1 MLDLTADIIRAAVLI
16 VLVVVII
23 WRRPTQDLTFQGWN
37 YITAG
42 FILFAFGSL
51 LDVADNFSFLD
62 KFQTSDAAPVLSVL
76 EELVGYLGGTLLLFI
91 GVIKAVP
98 SFKNLNQQV
107 ERLETAERTVGRHN
121 NFLQT
126 LLDAMP
132 AQIFFKDQDGKYLG
146 CNKLFQKNIE
156 LEMDE
161 IVGKT
166 SHELFPKDLADSFI
180 EDDVKAIKS
189 GVTDEK
195 VAIFTR
201 PDGSHMHIL
210 MHKARF
216 DNPDG
221 SFAGLIGISVDI
233 SERIKAEHDLRIS
246 EERLR
251 RLSELSNEGII
262 IHSDKGMS
270 DCNDAA
276 MRMFGYDYEKM
287 VTLGAA
293 ELIAPESLAK
303 VRDAIHTKKTGAYEA
318 VGIRK
323 DGSKF
328 AVSISAKNSILH
340 GENNRITFIRDIS
353 AQKEV
358 EGNLRKLSK
367 AIEQNPAIIQI
378 TDPQGIVEYVNPKFT
393 EVTGYSPDE
402 IIGKTPS
409 VLKSGYTPEQEYQEL
424 WQTISNGNVWT
435 GVFKNKH
442 KNGDFFWERASISS
456 VVNDQ
461 GEITNYVATKE
472 DITKQR
478 MAEAQLMQAK
488 ESAEVA
494 NRAKSEFLANM
505 SHELRTPLNAIIGF
519 SELMEREV
527 FGPLGSE
534 RYHDYL
540 SDIRNSGDHLL
551 NLINDI
557 LDLSKIEAGEFSLNE
572 ENIDLQ
578 SLINSSITI
587 IRPRLDSG
595 DLNLEISSTTSLP
608 NVYADERG
616 IKQILINLL
625 SNAVKFTP
633 SGGKICIE
641 GGLDEDNVFI
651 RVVDTGIGIPKE
663 KLEDVMNPFIQVDAA
678 MTRQVQGTGLGLSIS
693 QKLCELHE
701 GSLKLSSEEGKGTV
715 ASVILPASRIVQ

>member
-1 MLDLTADIIRAAVLI
+1 MLDLTAEIIRAAVLI
-16 VLVVVII
+16 ILVVVVI

-42 FILFAFGSL
+42 FIFLAFGSL
-51 LDVADNFSFLD
+51 LDVTDNFLQLD
-62 KFQTSDAAPVLSVL
+62 KFLIVDDIPVQAIL
-76 EELVGYLGGTLLLFI
+76 EKLVGYLGGTLFLFV
-91 GVIKAVP
+91 GAIKVAT
-98 SFKNLNQQV
+98 SFKKLSEQV
-107 ERLETAERTVGRHN
+107 ECFESAERTVERHN
-121 NFLQT
+121 DFLQT

-132 AQIFFKDQDGKYLG
+132 AQIFFKDHEGKYLG
-146 CNKLFQKNIE
+146 CNKLFLKNIE
-156 LEMDE
+156 LELDE

-195 VAIFTR
+195 VAVFTR

-216 DNPDG
+216 NNPDG

-233 SERIKAEHDLRIS
+233 SERIKAEEDLRIS

-262 IHSDKGMS
+262 IHSEKGMS

-276 MRMFGYDYEKM
+276 MRMFGYEYEEM
-287 VTLGAA
+287 ITLRAP
-293 ELIAPESLAK
+293 ELIAPESLDR
-303 VRDAIHTKKTGAYEA
+303 VMDAIRAKKTGGYEA
-318 VGIRK
+318 IGVRK
-323 DGSKF
+323 DGSRF
-328 AVSISAKNSILH
+328 EIGIIAKDSVLH

-358 EGNLRKLSK
+358 EGRLRKLSK
-367 AIEQNPAIIQI
+367 AIEQNPAVIQI
-378 TDPQGIVEYVNPKFT
+378 TDPQGVVEYVNPKFT
-393 EVTGYSPDE
+393 DVTGYEPDE
-402 IIGKTPS
+402 IIGRTPS
-409 VLKSGYTPEQEYQEL
+409 VLKSGHTSEQEYREL
-424 WQTISNGNVWT
+424 WETISNGNVWT

-456 VVNDQ
+456 VVNDL

-534 RYHDYL
+534 RYHEYL

-551 NLINDI
+551 KLISDI

-595 DLNLEISSTTSLP
+595 DLDLEISSTSSLP

-633 SGGKICIE
+633 SGGKIRIE
-641 GGLDEDNVFI
+641 GGLDKDNIFI
-651 RVVDTGIGIPKE
+651 KVVDTGIGIPKE
-663 KLEDVMNPFIQVDAA
+663 KLEDVMNPFTQVDAA

-693 QKLCELHE
+693 QKLCQLHE
-701 GSLKLSSEEGKGTV
+701 GSLQLSSEEGKGTV